1 MATMSFADGVAYSDA
16 ALKALKEAEA
26 ALPKFRNEGAPSTL
40 AAPSAE
46 LLQALMGFPTAA
58 GKPVTRAT
66 AVRIVSFLSGC
77 KMIAQDI
84 AKMPLLVRET
94 TLVDGRQHTRPAVN
108 EPLYPLLK
116 DCPNDWQTSYQMR
129 FFLAMNLIMAG
140 NCFCQKIMTVDGS
153 KLLKLIPLNAW
164 NMSQKWDR
172 TDPKQPELFWMY
184 SDGLGNLRRFEQNE
198 IWHVAAMNIDGIGIE
213 GAAIIALAKE
223 ALSVLIAAEEA
234 AGRNFANGLGM
245 GGFISFPQGVEIT
258 EPQAQDVVD
267 RLKKDFSGSQNAGKF
282 TALPFGGKF
291 EKMTF
296 TPQES
301 QMLESRKWNAEEVIR
316 LLGGAP
322 LLVKLGMGDKNT
334 TYASSSAFLDEYY
347 NTTLS
352 PYCIN
357 IEQSITRDLIAPK
370 DRTRL
375 TAKHDSWVI
384 LRGSPKERA
393 EYYKDRIGNGSMS
406 PNQAAVLEDE
416 DTIDGFGD
424 YRFFPANSAYFDP
437 ETGMAA
443 LAGQATPTPNPEE
456 TTLPAGDEDEKSLGG
471 TPPPAKVQNIADYER
486 NARLIAENERSARL
500 KKVLRNAVDRCWRKE
515 EKAGS
520 IDIKFLREV
529 LDITSEQAEQYIQ
542 KRKSGEIKDNEGAR
556 RAMYELVLQGEK

>member
-1 MATMSFADGVAYSDA
+1 MATMTFAEGVAYSDA

-26 ALPKFRNEGAPSTL
+26 ARPKFRNDGASTL

-66 AVRIVSFLSGC
+66 AVRIISFLSGV
-77 KMIAQDI
+77 KMLANDI
-84 AKMPLLVRET
+84 AKMPLVLRET
-94 TLVDGRQHTRPAVN
+94 SIVDGRQRTRPAIN
-108 EPLYPLLK
+108 DPLYSILK

-129 FFLAMNLIMAG
+129 WFLASQLIMAS
-140 NCFCQKIMTVDGS
+140 NCFCQKIMTKDGT
-153 KLLKLIPLNAW
+153 KLLKLIPLQAF

-172 TDPKQPELFWMY
+172 TDPKQPTLFWMY
-184 SDGLGNLRRFEQNE
+184 SDGLGNIRRFEQKE
-198 IWHVAAMNIDGIGIE
+198 IWHVSAMNIDGIGIE
-213 GAAIIALAKE
+213 GGAIIALAKE

-296 TPQES
+296 TPQEA
-301 QMLESRKWNAEEVIR
+301 QFLESRKWNEESVIR

-322 LLVKLGMGDKNT
+322 LLVKQGMTAQNS
-334 TYASSSAFLDEYY
+334 TYASSSAFLDDYF
-347 NTTLS
+347 NTCLS
-352 PYCIN
+352 PYCTN

-370 DRTRL
+370 DRGRL
-375 TAKHDSWVI
+375 SAKHDSWII

-393 EYYKDRIGNGSMS
+393 EYYKDRITNGSMS
-406 PNQAAVLEDE
+406 PNQVAILEDE
-416 DTIDGFGD
+416 DTIEGFGE

-437 ETGMAA
+437 ETGLAA
-443 LAGQATPTPNPEE
+443 IPGQSEPAPDPAEASEPEE
-456 TTLPAGDEDEKSLGG
+456 ADEESLGG
-471 TPPPAKVQNIADYER
+471 TPPPAAAPAKVQNRLATIANALAER
-486 NARLIAENERSARL
+486 VI
-500 KKVLRNAVDRCWRKE
+500 RKE
-515 EKAGS
+515 AKSGSADAKFVAEVMAISMEKAEAYVAS
-520 IDIKFLREV
+520 RKAMNE
-529 LDITSEQAEQYIQ
+529 SE
-542 KRKSGEIKDNEGAR
+542 AR
-556 RAMYELVLQGEK
+556 AALVALAQGEN